1 MATTQEIRECT
12 VLAKRTPS
20 RSLLREGAE
29 QGMITALRSFGL
41 PGPNKSADRSAHV
54 PAFRRS
60 GQTAAGRLP
69 RRYGRLD

>member
-1 MATTQEIRECT
+1 MATTQEVRGCT

-41 PGPNKSADRSAHV
+41 PGPNRSADQSCPC
-54 PAFRRS
+54 PAFRRG

-69 RRYGRLD
+69 LRYGRLD